1 MDNVV
6 LGLKENWKQF
16 SLLVFVNA
24 LVGAMIGTERSVF
37 SEYANDYFHLDGSAS
52 FLSFIIVFGI
62 SKAIANYHV
71 GKLSSTYG
79 RKKMLILGWLIVLPV
94 PLILIYASQWWMV
107 IVANLLLGVSQGF
120 TWSSTI
126 IMKIDLVGPKNRG
139 LAMGLNEFAGY
150 AAVGLMALLTGWI
163 AENYN
168 IVPYVFYVALFIAVF
183 GLMSSI
189 FMIKDTHAHVAQ
201 EAAQSDLPK
210 LNNVVADTTFKH
222 KTLSA
227 VTQAGMVNN
236 MNDGMLWGLLP
247 VLLYNQGFDSDF
259 VGLIVFIYPFVWGIG
274 QLLTGKMSDHYNV
287 KRMLFLGMLI
297 QGLAIVSLYSY
308 PHLWNYIIS
317 SIILGIGTA
326 LVYPTFFTVIAKVV
340 HPEQR
345 AESIGVFRL
354 WRDGG
359 YAIGAILSGVLADL
373 FNVETAVLVTG
384 LITVLS
390 SLVIQVRM
398 KNLNN

>member
-1 MDNVV
+1 MDKVV

-16 SLLVFVNA
+16 SLLVVVNA
-24 LVGAMIGTERSVF
+24 LVGAMIGTERSIF
-37 SEYANDYFHLDGSAS
+37 PEYANQYFHVDGNAA

-62 SKAIANYHV
+62 SKAIANYNV

-94 PLILIYASQWWMV
+94 PLILIYANQWWMV
-107 IVANLLLGVSQGF
+107 MAANLLLGVSQGF

-163 AENYN
+163 AENYA
-168 IVPYVFYVALFIAVF
+168 IVPYVFYVALIIAGI
-183 GLMSSI
+183 GLISSLI
-189 FMIKDTHAHVAQ
+189 FVKDTHAHVAQ
-201 EAAQSDLPK
+201 EAAQSELPK
-210 LNNVVADTTFKH
+210 LNNVIVDTTFKDR
-222 KTLSA
+222 TLSS
-227 VTQAGMVNN
+227 VTQAGLVNN

-247 VLLYNQGFDSDF
+247 VLLYSQGYDSDL
-259 VGLIVFIYPFVWGIG
+259 VGLIVFVYPFVWGIG
-274 QLLTGKMSDHYNV
+274 QLFTGKMSDHYNV
-287 KRMLFLGMLI
+287 KRMLFLGMLM
-297 QGLAIVSLYSY
+297 QGIAILSLFAYADF
-308 PHLWNYIIS
+308 WNYMVS
-317 SIILGIGTA
+317 SIVLGIGTA

-359 YAIGAILSGVLADL
+359 YAIGAIFSGVLADL
-373 FNVETAVLVTG
+373 FNIETAVAVTG
-384 LITVLS
+384 GITLLSAMVL
-390 SLVIQVRM
+390 QFRM
-398 KNLNN
+398 KNLS